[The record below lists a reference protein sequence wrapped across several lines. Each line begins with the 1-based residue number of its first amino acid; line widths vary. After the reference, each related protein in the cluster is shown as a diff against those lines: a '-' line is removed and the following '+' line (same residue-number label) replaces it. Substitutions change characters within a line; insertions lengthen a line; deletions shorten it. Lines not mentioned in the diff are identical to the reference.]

1 LVEDCCNGHP
11 EICVTVTGLSKTPC

>member
-11 EICVTVTGLSKTPC
+11 EICVTVSGLSKTPC